1 MQSNV
6 EFTEELNLQ
15 KYFLVIKRRWVP
27 TTITFTAVLVFAL
40 LTAAT
45 RKSVY
50 QAEGQVLI
58 QTDRF
63 AKLAGSDNNLGE
75 IDVLTQ
81 KSDPLSTEAEIVGSR
96 PIVEQTIK
104 ELKLTTKEG
113 KLAKIL
119 QFLNLKKEEK
129 PELITPQS
137 FSTNLKVK
145 PNKGTD
151 LLMVNYT
158 DGDPEIAAA
167 VVNKVIE
174 LYKDN
179 DTSSHRAEAVA
190 ARGFIAKQ
198 LPQVEA
204 NARRAERELRIFK
217 NKNQVADLTQETGN
231 IINYVR
237 DLENEIDR
245 VSIELDDVS
254 ARSEK
259 LGNQLGMNS
268 NEAKTFISLS
278 QSAGVQRVLT
288 ELQDTR
294 VKLADE
300 RNVFGENTP
309 QVKSLAEKETELNNL
324 LKQQINKTLNERN
337 LTPLNNINLLN
348 FGNLR
353 QQQITDFVNLEVQ
366 RSGLTK
372 RLAGL
377 KKTVAVRK
385 QGLNSLPKL
394 EEEQQQL
401 EQKAKAG
408 QATYQNLL
416 NKFQET
422 QVVENQSIGNVR
434 IVARAAVPEDPSGP
448 NRPLI
453 VMAGLFSG
461 SCLGVAVAFLLDLMD
476 NSVKTVK
483 EAEEIFG
490 HTFQGVIPD
499 FSKVGNRNTNLL
511 ESSQQS
517 SQLVAVGDL
526 PITPVM
532 DAFQMLQANLK
543 LVNSDKSKRVF
554 AVTSSVAQEGK
565 SSVSANLATA
575 IAQVGH
581 KVLLVDADMRRP
593 SQHQIWQLPNA
604 LGLSD
609 VLRGEAQLQHGI
621 QQVTPHL
628 HIMAAGSIP
637 ANPIVLIESQRMK
650 QLISTLMDN
659 YDYIIFDTPPLSG
672 MADTPLLGRLVDGIL
687 MVVRPNL
694 VDTPSAIA
702 AKKLLLNTN
711 QNILGLVA
719 NCVDTNDELPKTS
732 YLYQPEEAVHN
743 PA

>member
-1 MQSNV
+1 MQSNL

-15 KYFLVIKRRWVP
+15 KYFLVLKRRWIP
-27 TTITFTAVLVFAL
+27 TTITFTAVLAFAL
-40 LTAAT
+40 LAAAT

-63 AKLAGSDNNLGE
+63 AKLAGSDSKLGE

-81 KSDPLSTEAEIVGSR
+81 ESDPLSTEAELVASR

-113 KLAKIL
+113 KLAKLL
-119 QFLNLKKEEK
+119 QFLDLKKEEK
-129 PELITPQS
+129 PELITPKS
-137 FSTNLKVK
+137 FLTNLKVK

-151 LLMVNYT
+151 LLMVSYA
-158 DGDPEIAAA
+158 DRDPETAAA

-174 LYKDN
+174 LYKEN

-190 ARGFIAKQ
+190 AREFIAKQ

-217 NKNQVADLTQETGN
+217 NKNQLADLSQERGN
-231 IINYVR
+231 SINYVR
-237 DLENEIDR
+237 DLENDIDR

-254 ARSEK
+254 ARSQQ

-278 QSAGVQRVLT
+278 QSPGVQRVLS

-300 RNVFGENTP
+300 RNIFGENTP

-324 LKQQINKTLNERN
+324 LKQQIGKTLNEKN
-337 LTPLNNINLLN
+337 LVPLDNINLLN

-377 KKTVAVRK
+377 KKTVATR
-385 QGLNSLPKL
+385 QQSLSSLPKL

-401 EQKAKAG
+401 EQKAKAA
-408 QATYQNLL
+408 QSTYQNLL

-422 QVVENQSIGNVR
+422 QVVENQNIGNVR
-434 IVARAAVPEDPSGP
+434 IVARAVVPEDPSGP

-461 SCLGVAVAFLLDLMD
+461 SLLGVAVAFLLDLMD

-490 HTFQGVIPD
+490 HTFQGLIPD
-499 FSKVGNRNTNLL
+499 FSKVGSRNVNLL

-517 SQLVAVGDL
+517 SQLVVSGEL

-543 LVNSDKSKRVF
+543 LVNSTESKRVF

-581 KVLLVDADMRRP
+581 KVLLVDSDMRRP
-593 SQHQIWQLPNA
+593 SQHHIWQLPNA

-621 QQVTPHL
+621 QRVNSNL
-628 HIMAAGSIP
+628 HVMAAGSIP
-637 ANPIVLIESQRMK
+637 PNPIVLIESQRMR
-650 QLISTLMDN
+650 QLISTLKDN

-702 AKKLLLNTN
+702 AKKLLFNTN
-711 QNILGLVA
+711 QNILGMVA
-719 NCVDTNDELPKTS
+719 NCVDSSNELPKTG
-732 YLYQPEEAVHN
+732 YLYQAQEAV
-743 PA
+743 